1 MVFCLK
7 PRGRWM
13 VVKEPSIL
21 LIDDEPQILRAL
33 KTILTANHFSIQS
46 AVTGEQGIAMAVAQ
60 PPDLIILDLHLPE
73 LHGTEVTAQL
83 KASLVTRNIPILVLT
98 ADDDPDA
105 VVRALE
111 AGADDYVRKPF
122 VTKELQAR
130 VSTLLR
136 RTRAY
141 VGTDALTKLPGN
153 ALLRDEMAN
162 RLEAEQEMAICYID
176 LDNFKAFVDTYGFE
190 PASRMI
196 QETAKICYNQMVE
209 LGSPSDFIGHIG
221 GDDFVVVTT
230 PEHAPV
236 VAQGIIDQ
244 FEIRRERFF
253 SPEDRQRGLFRG
265 KDRSGEEREFPLVS
279 LTIAILLPVAMGL
292 RSNDA
297 VATASAHC
305 KRILKALEGSN
316 WRVFED

>member
-1 MVFCLK
+1 MEQ
-7 PRGRWM
+7 PTR
-13 VVKEPSIL
+13 IL
-21 LIDDEPQILRAL
+21 IVDDNEEVRHAVRVALRRAEYE
-33 KTILTANHFSIQS
+33 FSI
-46 AVTGEQGIAMAVAQ
+46 ADNGRAALAVAFSEN
-60 PPDLIILDLHLPE
+60 PDLIILDLHLPE